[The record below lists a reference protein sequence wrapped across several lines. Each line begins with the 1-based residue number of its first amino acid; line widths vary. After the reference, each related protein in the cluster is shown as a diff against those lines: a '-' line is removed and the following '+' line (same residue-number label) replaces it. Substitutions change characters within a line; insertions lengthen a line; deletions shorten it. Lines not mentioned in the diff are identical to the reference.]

1 MQNWNEAKYI
11 PQESTSGNFM
21 FVHPTRILTH
31 KPFPEVPSLP
41 LDVVVEVVAPPGVE
55 VRLVELGH
63 VLGRD
68 GVPRRLVGIPFL

>member
-1 MQNWNEAKYI
+1 
-11 PQESTSGNFM
+11 M

-68 GVPRRLVGIPFL
+68 GVPRRLVGIPFLQNLHVENDS